1 MKKKITDIWKFL
13 TYDIWRIT
21 EDEVT
26 RTKFSLYNIIKTV
39 YLCINRF
46 TKDRMANK
54 ASALTYSTLLAIV
67 PILAIL
73 FAVARGFG
81 FDNLMEH
88 QFRNGFG
95 GNTETTEAILSFVNS
110 YLSQTKGGIFIGVGL
125 VMLLWT
131 VINLVSNIE
140 ITFNRIWEVKKARS
154 MYRKITDYFSMFLL
168 MPILIVVSGG
178 LSLFMSTILSFVN
191 SYLSQTKGGIF
202 IGVGLVMLLWT
213 VINLVS
219 NIEITFNRIWEV
231 KKARSMYR
239 KITDYFS
246 MFLLMP
252 ILIVVSGGLSL
263 FMSTILKQ
271 MDDFVLL
278 APVMK
283 FMIRL
288 IPFVLTWLMFT
299 GLYIFMPNTKVKFKH
314 ALIAGILAG
323 SAYQAFQFLY
333 INSQLWVSK
342 YNAIYGSFAALPL
355 FLLWL
360 QISWTICLFGAE
372 LTYAGQNIRSFS
384 FDQDTRNIS
393 RRYRDFISI
402 LIMSLIAK
410 RFEKNEPP
418 YTAAEISE
426 EHQIPIRLTNQVLYQ
441 LQEIELIHEVV
452 TDEKSEEIGYQ
463 PSMDINQLNVAVLLD
478 RLDTYGSENFKIDKD
493 EEFNDEWKVLTESR
507 EEYYKKASKVLL
519 KDL

>member
-1 MKKKITDIWKFL
+1 MKKKIIDIWKFL

-95 GNTETTEAILSFVNS
+95 GATETSDTILEFVNS
-110 YLSQTKGGIFIGVGL
+110 YLSQTKGGVFIGVGL
-125 VMLLWT
+125 IMLLWT

-140 ITFNRIWEVKKARS
+140 ITFNRIWGVKKARN

-178 LSLFMSTILSFVN
+178 LSIFMST
-191 SYLSQTKGGIF
+191 
-202 IGVGLVMLLWT
+202 M
-213 VINLVS
+213 
-219 NIEITFNRIWEV
+219 
-231 KKARSMYR
+231 
-239 KITDYFS
+239 
-246 MFLLMP
+246 
-252 ILIVVSGGLSL
+252 
-263 FMSTILKQ
+263 LKQ
-271 MDDFVLL
+271 IEDFVLL
-278 APVMK
+278 APIMK
-283 FMIRL
+283 FLIRL
-288 IPFVLTWLMFT
+288 IPFVLTWFMFT

-314 ALIAGILAG
+314 ALISGILAG

-333 INSQLWVSK
+333 ISSQLWVSR
-342 YNAIYGSFAALPL
+342 YNAIYGSFAALPM

-372 LTYAGQNIRSFS
+372 LTFAGQNIRNFS
-384 FDQDTRNIS
+384 FDKDTQNIS

-410 RFEKNEPP
+410 RFEQNEPP
-418 YTAAEISE
+418 YTSE
-426 EHQIPIRLTNQVLYQ
+426 QLADEHQIPIRLTNQTLYQ
-441 LQEIELIHEVV
+441 LQEINLIHEVV
-452 TDEKSEEIGYQ
+452 TDQKSENIAYQ
-463 PSMDINQLNVAVLLD
+463 PSMDINQLNVAVLLE
-478 RLDTYGSENFKIDKD
+478 RLDTYGSENFKIDKE
-493 EEFNDEWKVLTESR
+493 EEFSDEWRVLVESR